1 MRILLLLSSAH
12 SIGLANGSS
21 YEAGFFAAEALKP
34 YDRFTA
40 AGVEIAVATVD
51 GKSPQVDPY
60 SLEPIF
66 HYPGED
72 EEFLASVT
80 RTFMRDA
87 EDIRITLQH
96 LTELDLIAARRIFE
110 ALKRAGVRSEEARR
124 LIERSA
130 RKAWFEAANFITVLS
145 VDPEVTQKVSIAQ
158 LRESADAVQ
167 TDSKKRSDDMRR
179 RLAVIPYFQQ
189 PLKLSDLSNEELL
202 GYHAVFIPGGHGPMV
217 DLADNAE
224 VRRLLQL
231 MHDRSYTIAALGYG
245 PAALLSA
252 SHRSDGMWLFD
263 GYRMTA
269 FTDEEEDQTRPG
281 KLGMPWCLEAALK
294 NRGAVFDDALAAWT
308 SHVVVDR
315 NLITGQNPASANA
328 IADAVLK
335 RVAVLGRKRHEY
347 SGAIS
352 SLGAQSSLSPL
363 SKRDAQSL
371 ALELCKRLCSHD
383 VEGAGSLVAADAAV
397 DFGPAG
403 ISGIFAQ
410 QGAKFFRDLITAFP
424 DLRVNVR
431 SILADAETAV
441 IEITVEGTQRADFLR
456 IHNQEKHLD
465 LDQAWVI
472 TAFDG
477 KIASIR
483 AYWCQNQLYRRLAV
497 NRLDRISITG

>member
-12 SIGLANGSS
+12 RIVLANGSS
-21 YEAGFFAAEALKP
+21 YETGFFAAEALKP
-34 YDRFTA
+34 YDRFTG
-40 AGVEIAVATVD
+40 AGVEVAVATVD
-51 GKSPQVDPY
+51 GKSPKLDPY

-66 HYPGED
+66 HYPSED
-72 EEFLASVT
+72 EDFLASVT
-80 RTFMRDA
+80 RTFMRDV

-110 ALKRAGVRSEEARR
+110 ALKRADVRSDEARR

-130 RKAWFEAANFITVLS
+130 RKAWFEVANFITLLS
-145 VDPEVTQKVSIAQ
+145 VDPEVTQKVGVAQ

-167 TDSKKRSDDMRR
+167 ADSKKRSDDMRR
-179 RLAVIPYFQQ
+179 RLAMIPYFQQ
-189 PLKLSDLSNEELL
+189 PLKLGDLNDEELL

-224 VRRLLQL
+224 VRRILQL
-231 MHDRSYTIAALGYG
+231 MHDRSYIIAALGHG

-252 SHRSDGMWLFD
+252 SRRSDGLWLFD

-269 FTDEEEDQTRPG
+269 FTDEEEEQTRPG

-335 RVAVLGRKRHEY
+335 RIAVRGRKRHEHG
-347 SGAIS
+347 GAINTPD
-352 SLGAQSSLSPL
+352 AQTNPSPL

-371 ALELCKRLCSHD
+371 ALELCKRLCSRD
-383 VEGAGSLVAADAAV
+383 VEGIGSLVAADAAV

-403 ISGIFAQ
+403 ISGTFAQ
-410 QGAKFFRDLITAFP
+410 QGARFFRDLIAAFP

-431 SILADAETAV
+431 AILADAETAV
-441 IEITVEGTQRADFLR
+441 IEITVEGTQRADFLG

-472 TAFDG
+472 TAIDG
-477 KIASIR
+477 KIAGIR

-497 NRLDRISITG
+497 SRLDRISIAG